1 MKRIP
6 LWLRVLFRLGLAVL
20 LFWSFMQLGRFMSG
34 ATSEPYY
41 EEEITQEKTIE
52 SQDTKAQKESE
63 KEITPKEKNIPIEE
77 KPKVIEK
84 QDSAID
90 STHILSQKNV
100 YMAKK
105 MDYLLRTFK
114 PAHAFYL
121 MVDAKTNE
129 IIAWGESKDQVV
141 QASPDYLSRS
151 TFPAASLIKTVTLAA
166 ALESK
171 QYSLNTKIPLIGN
184 PHTLYKSQI
193 KQSKN
198 YKGETVTLED
208 AYAKSYNPPMALVG
222 YQVGASRL
230 RKAAKQLG
238 FNQNFSHNAPNRSD
252 FSPPDTG
259 YGLAEAASGFTG
271 ETTLSPLLAA
281 AQIRS
286 ILYGLPL
293 EIPHAENLAPYA
305 PRKALALPVSKFS
318 ENTYY
323 GLREAMVRSIT
334 NGTAKKNIST
344 RYMAKKIYNELQIG
358 GKTGTVDGLSP
369 AGRYEWFAGFAR
381 FKNDPKN
388 GIILIVMQAHYNTE
402 NATRSQPATQVSAM
416 LINYWAR
423 FLKSQSEA
431 K

>member
-1 MKRIP
+1 MKRFP
-6 LWLRVLFRLGLAVL
+6 LWLRVLLRLVLAIL

-114 PAHAFYL
+114 PAHALYL

-198 YKGETVTLED
+198 YKGETT
-208 AYAKSYNPPMALVG
+208 
-222 YQVGASRL
+222 
-230 RKAAKQLG
+230 
-238 FNQNFSHNAPNRSD
+238 
-252 FSPPDTG
+252 
-259 YGLAEAASGFTG
+259 YG
-271 ETTLSPLLAA
+271 
-281 AQIRS
+281 
-286 ILYGLPL
+286 
-293 EIPHAENLAPYA
+293 N
-305 PRKALALPVSKFS
+305 
-318 ENTYY
+318 
-323 GLREAMVRSIT
+323 
-334 NGTAKKNIST
+334 
-344 RYMAKKIYNELQIG
+344 
-358 GKTGTVDGLSP
+358 
-369 AGRYEWFAGFAR
+369 
-381 FKNDPKN
+381 
-388 GIILIVMQAHYNTE
+388 
-402 NATRSQPATQVSAM
+402 
-416 LINYWAR
+416 
-423 FLKSQSEA
+423 
-431 K
+431 